1 MTTSAKSVK
10 YAPPIEIDPN
20 FFLPPT
26 VVDMRYRNLEDAGDS
41 TTTRSADTGEI
52 VNVDYD
58 EIEFSELD
66 SDNDP
71 FENDTVSTFLSPP
84 DYVNIVSQQVRVAS
98 DGKFVV
104 DIILDVEDIPNVV
117 QYDVRLTKP

>member
-26 VVDMRYRNLEDAGDS
+26 VVDMRYRNLEDASDS
-41 TTTRSADTGEI
+41 TTTRSDQTGEV

-58 EIEFSELD
+58 EVSYSELERD
-66 SDNDP
+66 TDP
-71 FENDTVSTFLSPP
+71 FENESVSTIISPP
-84 DYVNIVSQQVRVAS
+84 DYVTVVSQQVRVAS

-104 DIILDVEDIPNVV
+104 DIILDVEDVPDAI

>member
-26 VVDMRYRNLEDAGDS
+26 VVDMRYRNLEDASDS
-41 TTTRSADTGEI
+41 TTTRSDQTGEV

-58 EIEFSELD
+58 EVSYSELERD
-66 SDNDP
+66 TDR
-71 FENDTVSTFLSPP
+71 FENESVSTIISPP
-84 DYVNIVSQQVRVAS
+84 DYVTVVSQQVRVAS

-104 DIILDVEDIPNVV
+104 DIILDVEDVPDAI

>member
-26 VVDMRYRNLEDAGDS
+26 VVDMRYRNLEDADDS
-41 TTTRSADTGEI
+41 TTTRSPDTGE
-52 VNVDYD
+52 VVSVEYD
-58 EIEFSELD
+58 DISFNELV

-71 FENDTVSTFLSPP
+71 FENETVSTFIAPP
-84 DYVNIVSQQVRVAS
+84 DYANVVSQQVRVAS

-104 DIILDVEDIPNVV
+104 DIILDVEDVPNVV